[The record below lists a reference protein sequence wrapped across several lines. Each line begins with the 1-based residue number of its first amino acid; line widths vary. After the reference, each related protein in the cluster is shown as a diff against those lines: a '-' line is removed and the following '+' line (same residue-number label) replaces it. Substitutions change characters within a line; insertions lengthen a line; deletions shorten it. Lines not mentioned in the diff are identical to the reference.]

1 MGRDIGIYLQFLK
14 YQAVMF
20 SVIFGTSFCVLIPLY
35 WSGNDASSYLKG
47 LVTNSTQASN
57 SSESGSSQSV
67 VYEDNFGLTER
78 DVGYN
83 MLMLTILNIQ
93 SDKSKLI
100 ISYLSIFAITFI
112 VYIQIFKL
120 WRTTSAWG
128 DMNFDRGQDLYFSE
142 MKNYMCSY
150 LDNINIKLRRTCP
163 RHSQKFESRS
173 SLSRD
178 QKRFAR
184 DIRKPP
190 N

>member
-1 MGRDIGIYLQFLK
+1 
-14 YQAVMF
+14 
-20 SVIFGTSFCVLIPLY
+20 
-35 WSGNDASSYLKG
+35 
-47 LVTNSTQASN
+47 
-57 SSESGSSQSV
+57 

-120 WRTTSAWG
+120 WRTTSVWG

-142 MKNYMCSY
+142 MKNYVVLVRGIPTNLNPEVASVE
-150 LDNINIKLRRTCP
+150 IKNVLQETYGSLLIDFKIVGDYRELHMQGRRWSDLCD
-163 RHSQKFESRS
+163 QLK
-173 SLSRD
+173 LSR
-178 QKRFAR
+178 KRANVLKL
-184 DIRKPP
+184 DEKRKNKP
-190 N
+190 